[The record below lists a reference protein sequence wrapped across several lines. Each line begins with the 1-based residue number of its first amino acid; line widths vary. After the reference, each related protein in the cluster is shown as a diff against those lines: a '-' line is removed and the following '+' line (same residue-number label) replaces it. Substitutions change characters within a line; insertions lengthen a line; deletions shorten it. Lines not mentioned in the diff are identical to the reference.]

1 VNFFSFL
8 EALCSALFENSLDT
22 LSQSITNGLTASE
35 LEHFEHVSKLTTKEI
50 AVLVRSISSSS
61 WISPG
66 MIFLDTEKGL

>member
-1 VNFFSFL
+1 
-8 EALCSALFENSLDT
+8 

-61 WISPG
+61 WISTG